1 MCAEVCYSKSK
12 PCFYGFPTF
21 NVFDSSALLHA
32 AGKLNENNIFFIVVT
47 KMFMFSTR
55 ICEIQLYITKW
66 HLQGFLLF
74 FYWFVPKFG
83 TLGLFLYFNYPVLL
97 FPNYRS
103 WFNSFW
109 DIYVWILLQI
119 STCEKNIWLSKTYLI
134 NEAKFPQH
142 SISKSRL

>member
-74 FYWFVPKFG
+74 FLLVCAQIWDFG
-83 TLGLFLYFNYPVLL
+83 SFLY
-97 FPNYRS
+97 
-103 WFNSFW
+103 
-109 DIYVWILLQI
+109 I
-119 STCEKNIWLSKTYLI
+119 STSQYFCSQITDPGLIVFEIFMFEYCFRFQCVKKISGYQKIFDKWSKISTALNI
-134 NEAKFPQH
+134 
-142 SISKSRL
+142 